1 MICER
6 LHYIDAKYG
15 EVPYSK
21 VIFLWGKLVIL
32 EDDFFE
38 KSARKRAETSIEL
51 AKWGWYPTPYAK
63 VGGNLRKLQ
72 QQNDINTFFMKRNRE
87 CLDENKQYCLQHA
100 KERTGVLEAAF
111 RLHHAGEYYGAIPIF
126 LAQAEGVFNEEF
138 KRSIFNNK
146 SRSYEKINEIRK
158 FDEGVFFDAFLSS
171 TFVKNQIGADKSI
184 CSDAQKQRGP
194 NRNGIMHGDVRHVD
208 YGSEINSLKSISLL
222 GCAIWLSTLNSE
234 TQLIC
239 TISNGDQVK

>member
-1 MICER
+1 MN
-6 LHYIDAKYG
+6 LD
-15 EVPYSK
+15 
-21 VIFLWGKLVIL
+21 
-32 EDDFFE
+32 DDFFE
-38 KSARKRAETSIEL
+38 KAAKKRAEVSIEL

-72 QQNDINTFFMKRNRE
+72 QEDGINTFFFERNRE
-87 CLDENKQYCLQHA
+87 CLDENEQYCLQNA
-100 KERTGVLEAAF
+100 LGRKAILEAAF
-111 RLHHAGEYYGAIPIF
+111 RLHHAGEYFGSIPIF

-194 NRNGIMHGDVRHVD
+194 NRNGVMHGDIRHVD

-222 GCAIWLSTLNSE
+222 VCAIWLSTLNSE
-234 TQLIC
+234 T
-239 TISNGDQVK
+239 

>member
-1 MICER
+1 M
-6 LHYIDAKYG
+6 
-15 EVPYSK
+15 
-21 VIFLWGKLVIL
+21 IL

-38 KSARKRAETSIEL
+38 KSARKRAEASIEL

-239 TISNGDQVK
+239 TINNGDQVK